1 MQIMTCDNE
10 WSHEELYG
18 VGYDE
23 CMKACRN
30 IGFLLDTL
38 NLDKPNILMETI
50 MNELGDKNLVDIYDD
65 ILTDI
70 LLEKCETSINEQ
82 ISDEAFAR
90 WDQWMQKH
98 IKDTLLAHKYKYYTK
113 K

>member
-1 MQIMTCDNE
+1 MEIMTCDQE

-30 IGFLLDTL
+30 ISFLLDTL

-50 MNELGDKNLVDIYDD
+50 MDELGDKNLVDIYDQFYMD
-65 ILTDI
+65 KAPY
-70 LLEKCETSINEQ
+70 EG
-82 ISDEAFAR
+82 SDEVFAR
-90 WDQWMQKH
+90 WDEWMQAH
-98 IKDTLLAHKYKYYTK
+98 IKSTLKAHRYKHYTVK
-113 K
+113 

>member
-1 MQIMTCDNE
+1 MEIVTCDQE

-50 MNELGDKNLVDIYDD
+50 MDELGDRNLVDVYDQFYA
-65 ILTDI
+65 
-70 LLEKCETSINEQ
+70 EKSPQDTS
-82 ISDEAFAR
+82 DDVFAR
-90 WDQWMQKH
+90 WDQWMQGH
-98 IKDTLLAHKYKYYTK
+98 IKATLQAHKYKHYTVK
-113 K
+113 

>member
-1 MQIMTCDNE
+1 MEIMTCDQE

-30 IGFLLDTL
+30 IGFLLDTP

-50 MNELGDKNLVDIYDD
+50 MDELGEKNLVDIY
-65 ILTDI
+65 
-70 LLEKCETSINEQ
+70 NELHMNKAPHEG
-82 ISDEAFAR
+82 SDEVFAK
-90 WDQWMQKH
+90 WDQWMQAH
-98 IKDTLLAHKYKYYTK
+98 IKATLLAHKYKYYAK

>member
-1 MQIMTCDNE
+1 MEIVTCDQE

-50 MNELGDKNLVDIYDD
+50 MDELGDKNLVDIYDEFYMD
-65 ILTDI
+65 KAPH
-70 LLEKCETSINEQ
+70 ES
-82 ISDEAFAR
+82 SDEVFAR
-90 WDQWMQKH
+90 WDQWIQAH
-98 IKDTLLAHKYKYYTK
+98 IQSTLKAHKYKHYAK
-113 K
+113 

>member
-1 MQIMTCDNE
+1 MEIMTCDKE

-30 IGFLLDTL
+30 VGFLLDTL

-50 MNELGDKNLVDIYDD
+50 MSELGDKNLVDIYDRFYA
-65 ILTDI
+65 
-70 LLEKCETSINEQ
+70 EKNPQDTS
-82 ISDEAFAR
+82 DDVFAR

-98 IKDTLLAHKYKYYTK
+98 IKDTLQAHKYKYYAK

>member
-38 NLDKPNILMETI
+38 HLDKPNILMETI
-50 MNELGDKNLVDIYDD
+50 MNELDNRNLVDVYDD

-70 LLEKCETSINEQ
+70 LLERCETSINEQ
-82 ISDEAFAR
+82 ISNEAFAR
-90 WDQWMQKH
+90 WDKWMQGH
-98 IKDTLLAHKYKYYTK
+98 IKNTLLAHKYKYYAK